1 MRTTIISVTVLELN
15 LLRIGIHSI
24 QKLASDISKK
34 LDLSSTFID
43 FFSVFE
49 IILRQ
54 IQSSD
59 EETKAIEGLESARDE
74 KSLPNFPKVS
84 LLKINHMIQID
95 LVLKHVSEHELL
107 GIINLGDGK

>member
-1 MRTTIISVTVLELN
+1 MY
-15 LLRIGIHSI
+15 SI
-24 QKLASDISKK
+24 QKLSSNISRK
-34 LDLSSTFID
+34 LDFSNSLIN

-84 LLKINHMIQID
+84 LLKINHMIQIK
-95 LVLKHVSEHELL
+95 LVLNHVSERELE
-107 GIINLGDGK
+107 GVINTRD